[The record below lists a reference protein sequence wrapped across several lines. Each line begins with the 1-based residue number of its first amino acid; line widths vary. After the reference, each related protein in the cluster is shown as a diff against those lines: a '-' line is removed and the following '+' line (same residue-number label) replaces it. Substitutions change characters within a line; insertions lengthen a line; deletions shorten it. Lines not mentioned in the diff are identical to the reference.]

1 MASQLPKWT
10 VAPITG
16 SSSDLGVRLVAPYVH
31 VHSCAVKQR
40 WVGLTL
46 AEVFG
51 REFEDVLPMQY
62 YRAALLEGLISV
74 DGRPP
79 LGGLEHVLANGQV
92 RGESGGGS

>member
-1 MASQLPKWT
+1 MK
-10 VAPITG
+10 
-16 SSSDLGVRLVAPYVH
+16 
-31 VHSCAVKQR
+31 
-40 WVGLTL
+40 
-46 AEVFG
+46 
-51 REFEDVLPMQY
+51 Y